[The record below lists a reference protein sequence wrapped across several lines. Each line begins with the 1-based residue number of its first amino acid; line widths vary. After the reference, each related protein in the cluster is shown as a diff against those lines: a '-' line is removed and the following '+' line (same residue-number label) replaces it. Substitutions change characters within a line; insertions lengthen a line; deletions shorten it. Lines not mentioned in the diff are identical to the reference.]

1 MFEQISA
8 EQELTVQQTVTV
20 KKMMALYTIHTRG
33 SVELVYTNVAEED
46 KEELI
51 RKMQHRLNF
60 YISVHTGIDFLR
72 CRQLTTL
79 EQDEMKIVYGIL
91 DSIDSFEDVR
101 VWWYTSGRDNFYA
114 YREARRAAERLKTVR
129 KVVRL
134 NDTGFMK
141 MNPDDNTQWLLVQRP
156 QDATWFAGETT
167 DEELT
172 EWFKELGDLKIVS
185 IGLDKLEGK

>member
-33 SVELVYTNVAEED
+33 SVDLVYRNVSEED
-46 KEELI
+46 REELI

-60 YISVHTGIDFLR
+60 YISTHTGIDFLR

-91 DSIDSFEDVR
+91 DSIESFEDVR

-134 NDTGFMK
+134 NDAGFMK
-141 MNPDDNTQWLLVQRP
+141 MNPANNTQWLLVQRP

-172 EWFKELGDLKIVS
+172 EWFKDLGDLKIVS